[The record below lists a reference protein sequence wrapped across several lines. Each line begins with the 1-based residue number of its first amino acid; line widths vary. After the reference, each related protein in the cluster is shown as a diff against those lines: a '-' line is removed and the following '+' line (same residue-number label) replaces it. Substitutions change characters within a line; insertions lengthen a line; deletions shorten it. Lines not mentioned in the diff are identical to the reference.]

1 MRNISILLVDDHQIV
16 REGLRAIL
24 ASRIEWKICGEADN
38 GRTAVTMSAATRPD
52 VVILDFA
59 MPDLNGLEAARQIRG
74 ISSDTEILMLTM
86 HNSDRLIRE
95 CVQSGVKGFL
105 FKNDVAKNLVSAVD
119 ALARHETFFAPEVS
133 SLILSS
139 YLLKNTSS
147 PQDAHSVERLTTRER
162 EVVQLVAEGK
172 TTKEIA
178 LILGISEKTI
188 ETHRTNVLRRL
199 KLRSAI
205 DLVRYAI
212 RNHIIE
218 P

>member
-1 MRNISILLVDDHQIV
+1 
-16 REGLRAIL
+16 
-24 ASRIEWKICGEADN
+24 
-38 GRTAVTMSAATRPD
+38 
-52 VVILDFA
+52 
-59 MPDLNGLEAARQIRG
+59 
-74 ISSDTEILMLTM
+74 MLTM
-86 HNSDRLIRE
+86 HNSDRLIQE
-95 CVQSGVKGFL
+95 CVRSGVKGFL
-105 FKNDVAKNLVSAVD
+105 FKNDVTKNLISAVE
-119 ALARHETFFAPEVS
+119 ALARHDTFFAPEVS

-139 YLLKNTSS
+139 YLLNTATPVSEETS
-147 PQDAHSVERLTTRER
+147 GERLTTRER

-178 LILGISEKTI
+178 QILGISEKTI

-199 KLRSAI
+199 RLRSAI